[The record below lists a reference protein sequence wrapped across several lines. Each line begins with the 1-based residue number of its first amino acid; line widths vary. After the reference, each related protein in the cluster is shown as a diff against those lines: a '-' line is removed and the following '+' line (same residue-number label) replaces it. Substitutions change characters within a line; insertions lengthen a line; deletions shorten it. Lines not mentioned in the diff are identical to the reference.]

1 MVFAQATSLGER
13 RTGMAHR
20 LRGQQH
26 SLSRQIVLPMIA
38 LVILTALAV
47 GIPAILLLQNQLEQ
61 QAQAISQQGSQTTHI
76 LITNK
81 LNDLSYLAVLTAQ
94 RPTLGRLIRENDLDE
109 LGPYLE
115 TFRQGAGLDAVMLCR
130 DSREVV
136 LQAGDDL
143 SSQAC
148 RLESASR
155 VVLFDSVFSQGWL
168 LADQPVPFEL
178 EGIDVLVGVRLDDAF
193 AAQLESETGLKQT
206 LLYTGEYL
214 ASSFGDESP
223 AWQSVQPDLL
233 ATPAEAAPYYSLR
246 SRYQD
251 TGLEIVVSLPASAFI
266 EIRQRLNRI
275 IGGSI
280 LLVILLGSGLGLLSA
295 RRISRP
301 LEQLRDAA
309 HDLRHGD
316 LTTPVSVET
325 SVRELALLSY
335 VLDDARATLNHTIS
349 ELRNEKAWTDHLLES
364 VVEGIITLDRNKNI
378 TFFSHG
384 AEQISGWE
392 QEDVLSRPVDEI
404 FPLFNGEGTF
414 SQRLPDPGGKQK
426 IVVKMHNGRP
436 ATLAITR
443 ASMGPPESGKTGA
456 VLVLR
461 DVSSEESIRRLL
473 GDFLANITH
482 EFRTPLSALAASSE
496 LLLDQLPDL
505 EQDELLDLLNNIHLG
520 ILNLQTLIDN
530 LLEGASI
537 ETGRFR
543 VFVQPSDLPAIIQE
557 TVQAISPLAAKYGV
571 EIETEIPSGIPPV
584 LADPRRTG
592 QVLVNLLS
600 NALKWGAPQTTA
612 QGETMAVPP
621 ESLRAGTRSIT
632 VSAARKSGCIEVSV
646 SDRGPGLSPEQQA
659 GLFHPFPNPP
669 SENRPQ
675 QGTGLGLSVVKAIVE
690 AQGGQVGMHDRPGGG
705 AIFWFTLLETPPDS
719 DAGAAS

>member
-1 MVFAQATSLGER
+1 
-13 RTGMAHR
+13 MAHR
-20 LRGQQH
+20 LRGKQH

-94 RPTLGRLIRENDLDE
+94 RPTLHRLIRENDLGE
-109 LGPYLE
+109 LEPYLE
-115 TFRQGAGLDAVMLCR
+115 TFRQGAGLDAVLLCR
-130 DSREVV
+130 DSSDVI
-136 LQAGDDL
+136 LQAGQAL

-148 RLESASR
+148 QLQPASR
-155 VVLFDSVFSQGWL
+155 EVMLDSFFSQGWL
-168 LADQPVPFEL
+168 LVDQPVPLEQSWVGVVVGIQLGDDFALQL
-178 EGIDVLVGVRLDDAF
+178 EG
-193 AAQLESETGLKQT
+193 ETGLKQT
-206 LLYTGEYL
+206 LLLDGQYL
-214 ASSFGDESP
+214 ASSFGVENP
-223 AWQSVQPDLL
+223 LWQTAQPDLL
-233 ATPAEAAPYYSLR
+233 VMPSEAAPYYSLR

-251 TGLEIVVSLPASAFI
+251 TGLETVVSLPASAFI

-280 LLVILLGSGLGLLSA
+280 LLVILLGSGLGVLRA
-295 RRISRP
+295 RQISRP

-309 HDLRHGD
+309 QDLRHGD

-392 QEDVLSRPVDEI
+392 QDDVLSRPVDEI
-404 FPLFNGEGTF
+404 FPLFIGEGTF
-414 SQRLPDPGGKQK
+414 SQRLPDPGGKSK
-426 IVVKMHNGRP
+426 IVVKMRNGRP
-436 ATLAITR
+436 VTLAITR
-443 ASMGPPESGKTGA
+443 ASMGPPESGKAGA

-505 EQDELLDLLNNIHLG
+505 EQDELLDLLNNLHLG

-543 VFVQPSDLPAIIQE
+543 VFMQPSDLSTIIRE

-571 EIETEIPSGIPPV
+571 DIETEIPDGIPLV
-584 LADPRRTG
+584 LADPRRTS
-592 QVLVNLLS
+592 QVLMNLLS
-600 NALKWGAPQTTA
+600 NAIKWGAPWGTA
-612 QGETMAVPP
+612 QGETITGPP
-621 ESLRAGTRSIT
+621 DPRRAGTASIK
-632 VSAARKSGCIEVSV
+632 VSAAQGAGCIEVSV
-646 SDRGPGLSPEQQA
+646 YDRGPGIPSEQQA
-659 GLFHPFPNPP
+659 GLFHPFPKAQI
-669 SENRPQ
+669 ENRPQ
-675 QGTGLGLSVVKAIVE
+675 QGAGLGLSVVKAIVE
-690 AQGGQVGMHDRPGGG
+690 AQGGRVGMRERPGGG
-705 AIFWFTLLETPPDS
+705 AIFWFTLLETPS
-719 DAGAAS
+719 DTGGGEAS